1 MKKLGILFLSLMPR
15 STNPYPLSYSCSAGL
30 NLRYRNNGKPR
41 KNLSNR
47 VRILFLSLLIIGIP
61 SLLAEKEEISN
72 PKAKPSRSTVRRLV
86 GGVKQ
91 VAYEGPKDL
100 AKETVGEVPRKPP
113 IVSVVEGVNRGTEK
127 LIDHTIKG
135 AYKVATL
142 GRSELESYEVE
153 EPEKGSGEPT
163 KFKISLPGT

>member
-1 MKKLGILFLSLMPR
+1 MKKLFLVGLF
-15 STNPYPLSYSCSAGL
+15 
-30 NLRYRNNGKPR
+30 
-41 KNLSNR
+41 
-47 VRILFLSLLIIGIP
+47 FLLGSFSPTLTA
-61 SLLAEKEEISN
+61 AEEEPDS
-72 PKAKPSRSTVRRLV
+72 KPSPSSPIKGIA

-91 VAYEGPKDL
+91 VAYEGPKDF
-100 AKETVGEVPRKPP
+100 AKETLAETPKKPSL
-113 IVSVVEGVNRGTEK
+113 VNVVEGVNRGTEK

-142 GRSELESYEVE
+142 GMSELESYEVQ